1 MSEPLETV
9 TPRPAPVPAAGEPA
23 PAAGLPMIKLFAW
36 TRWLIVAAV
45 LASLLLATVLLA
57 YAAVAAVGITWDVA
71 MDLSFTSKGTK
82 ELSIQVI
89 EMVDAIL
96 LGTVVYIV
104 ALGLYE
110 LFIDSETPV
119 PDWLDI
125 DTLDDLKSKLVG
137 VVVVLLAV
145 SFLRFATAWDG
156 GRSIL
161 YLGAGIALVI
171 AALALTGGSVLRK
184 K

>member
-1 MSEPLETV
+1 MP
-9 TPRPAPVPAAGEPA
+9 PRKSPAAMPA
-23 PAAGLPMIKLFAW
+23 LPVVKLFAW

-45 LASLLLATVLLA
+45 LAALLLATVLLA
-57 YAAVAAVGITWDVA
+57 YAAVAAVGITWDVVT
-71 MDLSFTSKGTK
+71 DLSFTSTGTK

-125 DTLDDLKSKLVG
+125 DTLDDLKFKLVG

-156 GRSIL
+156 TRNIL
-161 YLGAGIALVI
+161 YLGGGIALVI
-171 AALALTGGSVLRK
+171 AALALTGGPSLRRK
-184 K
+184 

>member
-1 MSEPLETV
+1 
-9 TPRPAPVPAAGEPA
+9 
-23 PAAGLPMIKLFAW
+23 
-36 TRWLIVAAV
+36 
-45 LASLLLATVLLA
+45 
-57 YAAVAAVGITWDVA
+57 
-71 MDLSFTSKGTK
+71 MDPSFTSSGTK

-119 PDWLDI
+119 PDRLDI

-137 VVVVLLAV
+137 VVVVLLGV
-145 SFLRFATAWDG
+145 TFLRFATAWDG

-171 AALALTGGSVLRK
+171 ASLTLSGGSVLRK

>member
-1 MSEPLETV
+1 MSEPS
-9 TPRPAPVPAAGEPA
+9 VPPKKA
-23 PAAGLPMIKLFAW
+23 PAAMPALPVLKLFAW

-45 LASLLLATVLLA
+45 LAALLLATVLLA
-57 YAAVAAVGITWDVA
+57 YAAVAAVVICWDVA
-71 MDLSFTSKGTK
+71 MDLSFTSTGAKG
-82 ELSIQVI
+82 LSIQVI

-145 SFLRFATAWDG
+145 TFLRFATAWDG
-156 GRSIL
+156 TRGIL
-161 YLGAGIALVI
+161 YLGGGIALVI
-171 AALALTGGSVLRK
+171 AALALSGGSVLK
-184 K
+184 KT

>member
-1 MSEPLETV
+1 MSDSPPPPTSNNP
-9 TPRPAPVPAAGEPA
+9 TQGSIH
-23 PAAGLPMIKLFAW
+23 GLPVIRLFAW

-45 LASLLLATVLLA
+45 LAALLLATVLLA
-57 YAAVAAVGITWDVA
+57 YAAVAAVAISWDVA
-71 MDLSFTSKGTK
+71 TDLSFTSTGTK

-110 LFIDSETPV
+110 LFIDSEMPV

-156 GRSIL
+156 DRGIL

-171 AALALTGGSVLRK
+171 AALGITGGSGSRSK
-184 K
+184 

>member
-1 MSEPLETV
+1 MSEPTV
-9 TPRPAPVPAAGEPA
+9 GTTDEAVPVSAAKGTAPIG
-23 PAAGLPMIKLFAW
+23 GLPVIRLFAW

-45 LASLLLATVLLA
+45 LAALLLATVLLA
-57 YAAVAAVGITWDVA
+57 YAAVAAVGIAWDVA
-71 MDLSFTSKGTK
+71 TDLSFTSKGTK

-171 AALALTGGSVLRK
+171 AALALSGGSVLRK

>member
-1 MSEPLETV
+1 MS
-9 TPRPAPVPAAGEPA
+9 
-23 PAAGLPMIKLFAW
+23 GLRVIRLFAW
-36 TRWLIVAAV
+36 TRWLILAAV
-45 LASLLLATVLLA
+45 LGALLLATVLLA
-57 YAAVAAVGITWDVA
+57 YAAVASVGIAWDVA
-71 MDLSFTSKGTK
+71 SELRFTSTGTK

-110 LFIDSETPV
+110 LFIDSEMPV
-119 PDWLDI
+119 PEWLDVK
-125 DTLDDLKSKLVG
+125 TLDDLKAKLVG

-145 SFLRFATAWDG
+145 TFLRFATAWDG
-156 GRSIL
+156 GRGIL
-161 YLGAGIALVI
+161 YLGGGIALVI
-171 AALALTGGSVLRK
+171 ASLALTGGSVLRK

>member
-1 MSEPLETV
+1 MSEPLETATTRP
-9 TPRPAPVPAAGEPA
+9 TPVRAAVEPA
-23 PAAGLPMIKLFAW
+23 PIGGLPVIKLFAW

-71 MDLSFTSKGTK
+71 TDLSFTSKGTK

-156 GRSIL
+156 GSSIL